1 MQHPAASAERFLA
14 MRTRYTTTRLRVKK
28 LRQGCFAER
37 PRNEK
42 PGVLKECRTFVLKNR
57 GDSPFPMDN
66 GGFLDMAALAI
77 FPEYL
82 AFDGEEV
89 LQLAVP
95 GASGRTVNLLSS
107 P

>member
-1 MQHPAASAERFLA
+1 
-14 MRTRYTTTRLRVKK
+14 
-28 LRQGCFAER
+28 
-37 PRNEK
+37 
-42 PGVLKECRTFVLKNR
+42 
-57 GDSPFPMDN
+57 MDN

-95 GASGRTVNLLSS
+95 GASGRTANLHSS
-107 P
+107 T

>member
-1 MQHPAASAERFLA
+1 
-14 MRTRYTTTRLRVKK
+14 MRYVS
-28 LRQGCFAER
+28 
-37 PRNEK
+37 
-42 PGVLKECRTFVLKNR
+42 R

-66 GGFLDMAALAI
+66 GGFLDTAALAI

-95 GASGRTVNLLSS
+95 GASGRTANLHSS
-107 P
+107 T

>member
-1 MQHPAASAERFLA
+1 VASRASSTRRAAG
-14 MRTRYTTTRLRVKK
+14 RLKTAP
-28 LRQGCFAER
+28 GR
-37 PRNEK
+37 PRAGGLVSRPAGRADGGPTSSGRL
-42 PGVLKECRTFVLKNR
+42 PGFMRYVSR

-66 GGFLDMAALAI
+66 GGFLDTAALAI

-95 GASGRTVNLLSS
+95 GASGRTANLHSS
-107 P
+107 T